1 MAGRQA
7 LVIRASGSRYRLCAR
22 AATGGAIG
30 QEVSLR
36 IWCGIDWAE
45 HHHDVALVNDTGGL
59 LVKQRISDDP
69 AGFRALLELLAAHG
83 AAVTG
88 EEATPIAIETA
99 SGLLAA
105 ALVGAGFTLYA
116 INPLAASRYRDRYAV
131 SRAKSDAGDAFVL
144 ANILRTDR
152 AQHRPIPADS
162 ELVHAIRVL
171 ARAQQ
176 DAVWDRQQ
184 AQNKLRSQL
193 REYYPAALSTFP
205 DLASPVAVEVLLL
218 TPTPAAAMRLRRS
231 SLRAALVRAGR
242 QRGIDAEVERILSGL
257 RSEQLRQP
265 SLVEEAMG
273 EQASAYLRQV
283 KTAANN
289 TDRLQSVIATRFEQH
304 PDAGL
309 ITSLPGLG
317 VVLGAR
323 VLGEL
328 GDDRTRFA
336 NAKGVKAFAGTAPV
350 TRASGTKRVV
360 SMRVVR
366 NKRLGQASYLW
377 AFSLLRQSP
386 GARAHYDRRRDLGD
400 SHAAALRNVGNRF
413 IGILYHCLQTGQHYD
428 ESKAFPHPT
437 AKAA

>member
-1 MAGRQA
+1 MT
-7 LVIRASGSRYRLCAR
+7 V
-22 AATGGAIG
+22 
-30 QEVSLR
+30 
-36 IWCGIDWAE
+36 WCGIDWAE
-45 HHHDVALVNDTGGL
+45 RHHDVALVDDDGKL
-59 LVKQRISDDP
+59 LVKQRIIDDP

-83 AAVTG
+83 AVVTG
-88 EEATPIAIETA
+88 EDATPIAIETA

-105 ALVGAGFTLYA
+105 ALIGSGFTLYA
-116 INPLAASRYRDRYAV
+116 INPLAVSRYRDRYAV

-152 AQHRPIPADS
+152 AQHRQVPADS
-162 ELVHAIRVL
+162 ELVRAIRVL
-171 ARAQQ
+171 ARGQQ

-205 DLASPVAVEVLLL
+205 DLASPVAIEVLLL
-218 TPTPAAAMRLRRS
+218 APTPAAAARLRRG

-242 QRGIDAEVERILSGL
+242 QRGIDAEVDRILSGL
-257 RSEQLRQP
+257 RAEQLRQP
-265 SLVEEAMG
+265 PLVEEAMG

-283 KTAANN
+283 QTAAENA
-289 TDRLQSVIATRFEQH
+289 DRLQVVMAARFDQH
-304 PDAGL
+304 PDAEL

-328 GDDRTRFA
+328 GDDRARFA
-336 NAKGVKAFAGTAPV
+336 DAKGVKAFAGTAPV

-366 NKRLGQASYLW
+366 NKRLGQAGYLW

-386 GARAHYDRRRDLGD
+386 GARAHYDRRRAHGD
-400 SHAAALRNVGNRF
+400 SHAAALRNLANRF
-413 IGILYHCLQTGQHYD
+413 IGILYHCLQTGKSYD
-428 ESKAFPHPT
+428 EATAFPPLI
-437 AKAA
+437 ADAA